1 MAFSQAFNSVSFMLF
16 KFTFNLIIDSLNAL
30 MVTFLYSFQLTELK
44 DKIVTIEPFKEA
56 ILKFKLN
63 HKVMTEKERKDW
75 LKANVERIIL
85 DQDIIKMDIKKLL
98 FRLE

>member
-1 MAFSQAFNSVSFMLF
+1 MKLYTGLSQLF
-16 KFTFNLIIDSLNAL
+16 LPFLCPVLNW
-30 MVTFLYSFQLTELK
+30 VQYTFQLTELK
-44 DKIVTIEPFKEA
+44 DKIVSIEPFKES

-63 HKVMTEKERKDW
+63 HNAMTEPELKDW

-85 DQDIIKMDIKKLL
+85 DQDIIKMDVKKRL